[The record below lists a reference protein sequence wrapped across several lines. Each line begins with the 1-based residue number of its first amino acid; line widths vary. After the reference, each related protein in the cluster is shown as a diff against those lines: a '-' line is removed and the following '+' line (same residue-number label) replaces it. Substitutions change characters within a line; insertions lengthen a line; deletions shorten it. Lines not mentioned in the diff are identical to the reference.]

1 VDKYGGIPQE
11 LKDRRI
17 WMLWLN
23 EQGTKVPYRT
33 GGTRGSS
40 TDPSAWTIF
49 ESVCRQEELYTG
61 IAIAIA
67 HPYTGIDLDG
77 CLDSHGLL
85 ADWAAAI
92 VEEFRGVAYCEISP
106 SGTGLKLITR
116 ARKPDGAKC
125 VAKMGEGKCQV
136 EIYDHGRFWAMTG
149 RVWAG
154 MDSIGDGSEA
164 LRRLCERLWGRENPV
179 ERIQAQSL
187 VSSGSLIDSA
197 RAYVANVPGA
207 TKGSLRDSAFRL
219 SGHLHAFVSE
229 DHERLDDHS
238 VLQLLREWN
247 QRNSPP
253 LKDKELEE
261 AAVNGRKNGSPPAD
275 KVVHDGRVRQIT
287 KIDVDQYA
295 VEIDLDSAGTEP
307 TSQKE
312 SEQQE
317 QNKKTL
323 HRKPGRFPYSLA
335 EAPGIIGEL
344 VEHNLRTAHYPL
356 PELAL
361 AGALALIS
369 TLCGRKVID
378 YQRTRPNMMILGLA
392 PSGGGKDWARVLN
405 AEILQGCGGENMV
418 GPERIGSHAGIIT
431 QMEAE
436 PVTLF
441 QIDEIGHMVAAMQQR
456 TSPHLFQ
463 ISSVLMQLYSSSG
476 RVWMADALGDRQK
489 VKRLYYPSL
498 TLYGTSVP
506 DGFWQRLT
514 EENLTGGLIGRC
526 CVFEAPEYVRWHE
539 PATDN
544 IPDQILDRAL
554 AWIRFQPHAGDLAG
568 TAVDGSSPK
577 LVMQTEEARQR
588 LNDHTMA
595 ISDKRIDED
604 TIDAAIWS
612 RTAEKTRKL
621 ALLFACSRF
630 DGTEWPTI
638 QREDADRA
646 IKLNNFLTRRMLW
659 QAQNSV
665 AETDFHRNLNYV
677 QKILTDAG
685 GKWVSLGQIT
695 QRTRRLSP
703 RERRDVLQHLIQE
716 EAVEAVM
723 EDTGG
728 RPRQKFRKKNS

>member
-1 VDKYGGIPQE
+1 MDKYSKIPEE
-11 LKDRRI
+11 LRNRRI

-23 EQGTKVPYRT
+23 EQGTKIPYRT

-40 TDPSAWTIF
+40 TDPTAWTTF
-49 ESVCRQEELYTG
+49 DSVCRQEDLYAG
-61 IAIAIA
+61 IAIAIT

-77 CLDSHGLL
+77 CLDAHGLL

-92 VEEFRGVAYCEISP
+92 VEEFRGLAYCEVSP

-116 ARKPDGAKC
+116 ARKPDGARC

-136 EIYDHGRFWAMTG
+136 EIYDKGRFWAMTG
-149 RVWAG
+149 RVWDN
-154 MDSIGDGSEA
+154 MDFIGDGSEA
-164 LRRLCERLWGRENPV
+164 LRRLCGRLWQAPEAKPVQMVRICSVGDLTDRARQYV
-179 ERIQAQSL
+179 ER
-187 VSSGSLIDSA
+187 
-197 RAYVANVPGA
+197 VPGEVR
-207 TKGSLRDSAFRL
+207 GNLRNAAFKL
-219 SGHLHAFVSE
+219 AGNLHAFVG
-229 DHERLDDHS
+229 DAGERLSDAD
-238 VLQLLREWN
+238 VEELLTEWN

-253 LKDKELEE
+253 LRQDELAE
-261 AAVNGRKNGSPPAD
+261 AAVNGRTNGTPPAD
-275 KVVHDGRVRQIT
+275 KVPGVIV
-287 KIDVDQYA
+287 VDDFD
-295 VEIDLDSAGTEP
+295 VEIDLDGTAAEP
-307 TSQKE
+307 
-312 SEQQE
+312 EQAVQIPE
-317 QNKKTL
+317 EKKQAL
-323 HRKPGRFPYSLA
+323 HKKPGKFPLGLTD
-335 EAPGIIGEL
+335 APGIIGEL

-405 AEILQGCGGENMV
+405 AEILQGCGGERMV

-476 RVWMADALGDRQK
+476 RVWMADAYGDRAK

-539 PATDN
+539 PATDD
-544 IPDQILDRAL
+544 IPGRIMDRAR
-554 AWIRFQPHAGDLAG
+554 AWIEFQPHSGDLAG
-568 TAVDGSSPK
+568 TAVDGSKPK

-595 ISDKRIDED
+595 ISDKRIEED

-646 IKLNNFLTRRMLW
+646 IRLNNFLTRRMLW